1 MHSIPPTPDDIA
13 LHLRALS
20 ADMIRVG
27 DAMEYIGGFGPM
39 AERGI
44 ELVGAGHI
52 ALEWAEHIEKELT
65 NG

>member
-1 MHSIPPTPDDIA
+1 MHNIPPTPDDIA

-27 DAMEYIGGFGPM
+27 AAMEYLGGFGPM

-44 ELVGAGHI
+44 ELVGAGRI
-52 ALEWAEHIEKELT
+52 ALEWAEHIEGNT
-65 NG
+65 HYG

>member
-1 MHSIPPTPDDIA
+1 MTAIPPTPDDIA

-20 ADMIRVG
+20 ADMIKIG
-27 DAMEYIGGFGPM
+27 AAMEYLGGFGPM

-52 ALEWAEHIEKELT
+52 AREWAEHIET
-65 NG
+65 NHHG